1 MREFIIYLSE
11 EDTARLFAIK
21 QLQGRADITGAEFAA
36 QLLENELYRLFPANV
51 EKDDRGRITNADR
64 YRGPVKS

>member
-1 MREFIIYLSE
+1 VREFIIYLSE

-51 EKDDRGRITNADR
+51 EKDSRGRITNADR

>member
-21 QLQGRADITGAEFAA
+21 QLQGRSDITGVEFAA

-51 EKDDRGRITNADR
+51 EKDSRGRITNAGR
-64 YRGPVKS
+64 YRGPVKT